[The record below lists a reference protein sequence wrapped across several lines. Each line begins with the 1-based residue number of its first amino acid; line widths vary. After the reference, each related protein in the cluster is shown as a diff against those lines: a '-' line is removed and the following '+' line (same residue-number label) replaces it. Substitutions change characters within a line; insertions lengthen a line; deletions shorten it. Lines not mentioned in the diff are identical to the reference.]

1 MANDLETIALES
13 VSFVSILSRTIV
25 ESNQKSLLQDAETFV
40 NRMIP
45 GIFLLGG
52 GNENN
57 RGRQELFLRFH
68 QAARRI
74 INFTVMEPQIKLTN
88 AGPHLLFAE
97 VWLAYA
103 AVLLFERSGH
113 AEFEEVCQL
122 AKFCCLHMVNWA
134 KSGYRMDWLPKD
146 SSRQKKDPSAPIGSW
161 TVEWTENNKF

>member
-1 MANDLETIALES
+1 MANQLENIALES
-13 VSFVSILSRTIV
+13 VSYISVLSRTIV

-45 GIFLLGG
+45 GIFLLNGG
-52 GNENN
+52 DENK
-57 RGRQELFLRFH
+57 GWQDLFFRYH

-103 AVLLFERSGH
+103 AVLLFERTGH

-122 AKFCCLHMVNWA
+122 AQFCCLHMVNWA

-146 SSRQKKDPSAPIGSW
+146 SSKQKKDPSAPIGSW
-161 TVEWTENNKF
+161 TVEWAKNNKL